1 VLVFMATAAIDSVL
15 DRIQRLRRSAATVA
29 AIAGFLCL
37 LWAAGEAQM
46 LRAPASGVVMALLVA
61 GLGVL
66 LLPLT
71 IAADVGAKGEHT
83 RLRLAFATWGQVAI
97 VTTAVLAD
105 TTLRLLLL
113 ATTLLALTF
122 AALHLRKHHLVW
134 VALAAWVTYASG
146 SAWLL
151 AEGVIGSSGGVW
163 MNALGYGLA
172 VAGGLLVSREVAHL
186 REELSGRTQ
195 ELEAALA
202 KVRELAMRDDLTG
215 LYNRRQ
221 LLDYLQRQ
229 KALADRDALT
239 FAVCYVDLDHFK
251 RVNDRF
257 GHQQGD
263 DVLKAFADVARRV
276 VREEDFVARMGGEEF
291 VMVLINATVTDA
303 VRVADRLRRQTQ
315 LMLIHPE
322 APDFAV
328 TASVGIAA
336 YRKREPIEQ
345 LLNRADAAMYA
356 AKSQGR
362 NRVVVAPGIETET
375 MLGTAA
381 R

>member
-1 VLVFMATAAIDSVL
+1 MVAMATAAL
-15 DRIQRLRRSAATVA
+15 DILLTRLLRLRRSAT
-29 AIAGFLCL
+29 
-37 LWAAGEAQM
+37 
-46 LRAPASGVVMALLVA
+46 LVA
-61 GLGVL
+61 GVAAYAIAVWLIDRAGMVRVDGEVFVVAIGV
-66 LLPLT
+66 
-71 IAADVGAKGEHT
+71 AAAGLALVPVALAVDGGQRAEPF
-83 RLRLAFATWGQVAI
+83 RLRVAAALWAHVAL
-97 VTTAVLAD
+97 VTTAVMA
-105 TTLRLLLL
+105 TTPLRLLLL
-113 ATTLLALTF
+113 ASTLLGLTF
-122 AALHLRKHHLVW
+122 TALHVRRQQLAH
-134 VALAAWVTYASG
+134 VALSTWIAYVLCMASLVARG
-146 SAWLL
+146 ILTDPLDAGMNVVGYSLALVGGWL
-151 AEGVIGSSGGVW
+151 
-163 MNALGYGLA
+163 
-172 VAGGLLVSREVAHL
+172 VAREVARL
-186 REELSGRTQ
+186 RDELSGRT
-195 ELEAALA
+195 EALEAALA

-215 LYNRRQ
+215 LYNRRH

-229 KALADRDALT
+229 KALADRDTLT

-291 VMVLINATVTDA
+291 VLVLINATVSDA

-315 LMLIHPE
+315 LMMVHPD
-322 APDFAV
+322 APEFTV

-362 NRVVVAPGIETET
+362 NRVVVAPGIETDA
-375 MLGTAA
+375 MPGAAA